1 MLSAMGRGRV
11 DVDRGLA
18 RLASYA
24 KYHGHANPPASEVW
38 LEWRVGLW
46 VSQLRV
52 KYRSDQLTDAQTT
65 TAKEIGVRF
74 APPYRDLKPRPPT
87 RERYRETEYLKRLD
101 RLQAFH
107 RKHGHI
113 NVPQLQG
120 TSEWPGAGRWITSLR
135 SRYRRGELPPAVVEA
150 AESMNIAWNPGP
162 GTRPQ

>member
-1 MLSAMGRGRV
+1 MGRGRV
-11 DVDRGLA
+11 DVNRGLT

-24 KYHGHANPPASEVW
+24 RYHGHANPPTGEVW
-38 LEWRVGLW
+38 LEWRIGLW

-52 KYRSDQLTDAQTT
+52 KFRSNQLTDEQIA
-65 TAKEIGVRF
+65 TAKAIGVRF
-74 APPYRDLKPRPPT
+74 APPYRDPKPKPPT
-87 RERYRETEYLKRLD
+87 RERYRETEYLRRLD
-101 RLQAFH
+101 RLQEFY

-120 TSEWPGAGRWITSLR
+120 IAEWPAAGRWITSLR
-135 SRYRRGELPPAVVEA
+135 SRYRRGQLPASVVEV

>member
-1 MLSAMGRGRV
+1 MLSTMGRGRV

-24 KYHGHANPPASEVW
+24 KYHGHANPPASEIW

-52 KYRSDQLTDAQTT
+52 KYRSNQLTDAQIT

-74 APPYRDLKPRPPT
+74 IPPYRDPKPRPPT
-87 RERYRETEYLKRLD
+87 RERYRETEYLRRLD
-101 RLQAFH
+101 LLRDFY

-113 NVPQLQG
+113 NVPQLRG
-120 TSEWPGAGRWITSLR
+120 IDGWPGAGRWITSLR
-135 SRYRRGELPPAVVEA
+135 GRYRRGQLPASVVEA
-150 AESMNIAWNPGP
+150 AESMGIAWNPGP